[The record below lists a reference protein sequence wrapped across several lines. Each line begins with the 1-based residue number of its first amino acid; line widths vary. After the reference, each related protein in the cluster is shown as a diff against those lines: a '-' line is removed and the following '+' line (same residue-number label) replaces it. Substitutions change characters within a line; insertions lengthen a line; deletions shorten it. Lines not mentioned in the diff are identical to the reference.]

1 MFEYNAEEYKKHP
14 RVLEIRFILLFD
26 IFEREYGYQAALKF
40 YNAICSSFYCDMAKI
55 MGLINKRNDIRR
67 YAKTRRIRWRQEVI
81 FVANLYGESLY
92 KVAKDYLITT
102 PENLYIQRDNYD
114 ISRFLSAEWLKFLDE
129 ETTLCGIAAYRTE
142 VNRFFE
148 VIDNMSNVLLRWKG

>member
-1 MFEYNAEEYKKHP
+1 MT
-14 RVLEIRFILLFD
+14 
-26 IFEREYGYQAALKF
+26 
-40 YNAICSSFYCDMAKI
+40 KI

-102 PENLYIQRDNYD
+102 PENLYIQKDNYD
-114 ISRFLSAEWLKFLDE
+114 ISRFLNAEWLRFLDE
-129 ETTLCGIAAYRTE
+129 ETTLCGISGYCTE
-142 VNRFFE
+142 VERSFE
-148 VIDNMSNVLLRWKG
+148 VIENMANVLLRWEG